1 MKEYQKPELD
11 FVSLLVE
18 ETITS
23 VNQDGGIVGG
33 DTGLE
38 SSIW

>member
-18 ETITS
+18 EMITS
-23 VNQDGGIVGG
+23 GNQDGDIFDG
-33 DTGLE
+33 DTDLE